1 MLNGKLDMIG
11 GNDDIFQNMIN
22 SFMELHPYFY
32 IHMKH
37 DKLYCNF
44 INYLTP
50 YCLIIGNYVQLCKPP
65 VSDLDISNYR
75 QL

>member
-11 GNDDIFQNMIN
+11 GNDDIFQNGIN

-37 DKLYCNF
+37 DKL
-44 INYLTP
+44 L
-50 YCLIIGNYVQLCKPP
+50 QLHKLFDPI
-65 VSDLDISNYR
+65 V
-75 QL
+75 